1 MFHYNGPDCNENPE
15 ECPNKLN
22 YYNNYAS
29 DNNNLLFSE
38 PQSIEDR
45 ENSCAVQRRNKAVNK
60 NKNTFVGLNNF
71 VTPSNVNEVGKM
83 NAINDAERL
92 NEYYAIK
99 DYVDSCADI
108 IGTDINFVLNDWWG
122 EGELIRL
129 TQDHNSARALGD
141 SYDPPTPAPTMNER
155 ITKSPTTFPTFFPTK
170 ADETDEPTV
179 SMRPSFPPSAS
190 PTGRPDPCPDFNG
203 DCKACRVVAESC
215 LWCASTAVCY
225 NRFVFENIFDLDDE
239 IIPCQG
245 EDVVSSFDFSCNAP
259 SRPQQSLYDDVV
271 TIDDDDF
278 DSNYTA
284 PETSSPSSSPT
295 KAPAEPP
302 SLPPIFVPLSPPTA
316 IEATSNVFNN
326 IFGSTKDSSGALSNT
341 FASTVTTTG
350 LFIVLLLLIA

>member
-29 DNNNLLFSE
+29 DNNDLLFSE

-45 ENSCAVQRRNKAVNK
+45 ENSCAVQRQNSLNK
-60 NKNTFVGLNNF
+60 KNTFVGLKNF
-71 VTPSNVNEVGKM
+71 ITPSSLNEVGKI
-83 NAINDAERL
+83 NAITDAERL

-99 DYVDSCADI
+99 DYVDSCSDI

-129 TQDHNSARALGD
+129 TQDHNAARALGD
-141 SYDPPTPAPTMNER
+141 SYVPPTPAPTMNMI

-170 ADETDEPTV
+170 ADETSEPTV
-179 SMRPSFPPSAS
+179 SMKPSSSPSAS

-225 NRFVFENIFDLDDE
+225 NRFIFENIFDMDDE

-245 EDVVSSFDFSCNAP
+245 EDVVSSFDFTCNAP

-278 DSNYTA
+278 ASNETIA
-284 PETSSPSSSPT
+284 DTSSPSSSPT

-302 SLPPIFVPLSPPTA
+302 TLPPIFVPLSPPTA
-316 IEATSNVFNN
+316 IEAFTNVFGN
-326 IFGSTKDSSGALSNT
+326 KDTSGALSNT
-341 FASTVTTTG
+341 FASTVTTG
-350 LFIVLLLLIA
+350 LFIVLLVLTA